1 MSIETGPLVLY
12 VDDER
17 GNRVVF
23 AKSFENL
30 FRVRVAADG
39 HEALEV
45 MASEQVAVVLTDQ
58 RMPGMSGDE
67 LLRQIKKS
75 YPDVVRVVIT
85 AHADIEPILA
95 AINEG
100 LVARYIVKPWDR
112 TELEQLLRWALAAW
126 QFSRDSSALQH
137 RLLETERLATLGGI
151 VGAVVHDLNQPV
163 VGLLMNCERMAYL
176 AKAIPVVK
184 RMADDAMLST
194 AERALIEDLIIELP
208 EIADEQRQ
216 SVEHLRNMTSDL
228 HQFLRGARPDPS
240 QIQTE
245 PLGVIRHAMGVCQE
259 VAVRSRGLLRYD
271 GPDTLPAV
279 RMSATELTQV
289 LINVVTNAAHA
300 VGDRE
305 GGNGAV
311 VVSAAIEEQA
321 LRLSVR
327 DNGTGIP
334 AEVLAKLG
342 TPFFTT
348 KRGGTGLGVSQCQRL
363 VGKAGG
369 SFRIS
374 SQPGEGTTVT
384 FTVPLR

>member
-176 AKAIPVVK
+176 AKAIPVIK
-184 RMADDAMLST
+184 RMTDDAMLST

-279 RMSATELTQV
+279 RISATELTQV

>member
-151 VGAVVHDLNQPV
+151 VGAVVHDLNKPV